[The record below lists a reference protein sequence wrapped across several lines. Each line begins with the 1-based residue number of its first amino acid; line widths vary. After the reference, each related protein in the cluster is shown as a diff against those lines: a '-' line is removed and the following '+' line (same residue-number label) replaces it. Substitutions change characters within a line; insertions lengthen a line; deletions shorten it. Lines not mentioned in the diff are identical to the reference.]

1 MKKRFLATTLVVASL
16 GLSGCA
22 SNPLSES
29 ISTLQV
35 CTESVRILTDMEEIL
50 RLAMANPLAAATYT
64 ERLSELGDEF
74 QALAPQNPDLALAHG
89 ELSGR
94 IDVLIE
100 TVENPSL
107 SGVAELPTVI
117 AESQIALRNYA
128 NACTP

>member
-1 MKKRFLATTLVVASL
+1 MNKRFLATTLVVASL

-64 ERLSELGDEF
+64 ERLSELGVEF

-89 ELSGR
+89 ELSER